1 MTTRWILAS
10 IHLVALPLGV
20 AAVWGRAAAL
30 RWVSDPG
37 SLKRAFRA
45 DSIWGLAALLWL
57 STGLLRAFA
66 GYEKGT
72 AYYMSSHLFWLK
84 MALFVLVVLLELYP
98 AATLMRWRR
107 RTARG
112 EAGDLSAAAT
122 IARISTL
129 QAFIVIAM
137 VFVAAAM
144 ARGMGG
150 A

>member
-1 MTTRWILAS
+1 MTTRWLLAS
-10 IHLVALPLGV
+10 IHLLALPIGV

-30 RWVSDPG
+30 RWAADPG

-45 DSIWGLAALLWL
+45 DSVWGLAALLWL
-57 STGLLRAFA
+57 STGLLRAFG

-72 AYYMSSHLFWLK
+72 TYYLGSHLFWLK

-107 RTARG
+107 RAARG
-112 EAGDLSAAAT
+112 EAGALGAATT

-129 QAFIVIAM
+129 QAFLIIVMI
-137 VFVAAAM
+137 FVAAAM